1 MAQFRDRA
9 KDISSSAVLT
19 GPEAEEMACQYLQ
32 DRGLRLLKRNF
43 RTKRG
48 EIDLIMQD
56 KSCVVFVE
64 VRFRRSRRY
73 GSAEESI
80 SSGKCQRLNAAALAY
95 LQQSAQGGNTQAR
108 FDAVAISPNSSQP
121 GNFTINWLQNIL
133 I

>member
-9 KDISSSAVLT
+9 KDLSSNAVLT
-19 GPEAEEMACQYLQ
+19 GPEAEELACQYLQ
-32 DRGLRLLKRNF
+32 DQGLRLLKRNF
-43 RTKRG
+43 RTNRG

-64 VRFRRSRRY
+64 VRFRRSSRY

-80 SSGKCQRLNAAALAY
+80 SPGKCRRLNAAALAY
-95 LQQSAQGGNTQAR
+95 LQQSAQWGNTQAR

-121 GNFTINWLQNIL
+121 GNFAINWLQNIL

>member
-1 MAQFRDRA
+1 MTEFRDRA
-9 KDISSSAVLT
+9 KDLNNSAVLT
-19 GPEAEEMACQYLQ
+19 GAEAEELACQHLQ
-32 DRGLRLLKRNF
+32 DQGLRLLKRNF

-64 VRFRRSRRY
+64 VRFRRSSRY

-95 LQQSAQGGNTQAR
+95 LQQSPQGGNTQAR
-108 FDAVAISPNSSQP
+108 FDAVAISPNNHHL
-121 GNFTINWLQNIL
+121 GNFAINWLQNIL
-133 I
+133 T

>member
-1 MAQFRDRA
+1 MTEFRDRA
-9 KDISSSAVLT
+9 KDLNNSAVLT
-19 GPEAEEMACQYLQ
+19 GAEAEELACQHLQ
-32 DRGLRLLKRNF
+32 DQGLRLLKRNF

-64 VRFRRSRRY
+64 VRFRRSSRY

-121 GNFTINWLQNIL
+121 GNFAINWLQNIL